1 MVIDDLAR
9 RALALNARELA
20 KPGMGMHWVEYG
32 SVGTRCVP
40 LVGLRRAADSVVP
53 VGSVGGLS
61 GSLVTFDLIN
71 REAA

>member
-20 KPGMGMHWVEYG
+20 KPGMHWVEYG